1 MPGDIDTSLV
11 KAEQGIIKKESKVV
25 RALYALP
32 LLGILYGCHRTMGTA
47 LGKLEPIFADGGTKV
62 DLGNGVVTAFS
73 PRFIGL
79 SGLDSFLSMYAAF
92 FTPCIGNFDLV
103 GRLQAI
109 AFLADLVPLQV
120 IWMVEGIRRG
130 NVGTVACSA

>member
-1 MPGDIDTSLV
+1 MARGQDMSPISSGEGAV
-11 KAEQGIIKKESKVV
+11 KKESKFI

-47 LGKLEPIFADGGTKV
+47 LGKLEPIFAEGGTKV
-62 DLGNGVVTAFS
+62 DLGNGVITAFS
-73 PRFIGL
+73 PRFTGL
-79 SGLDSFLSMYAAF
+79 SGLDGFLSMYAAF
-92 FTPCIGNFDLV
+92 FTPCLGNFEPI

-120 IWMVEGIRRG
+120 IWMVEGIRKG
-130 NVGTVACSA
+130 NVGTVAYSA